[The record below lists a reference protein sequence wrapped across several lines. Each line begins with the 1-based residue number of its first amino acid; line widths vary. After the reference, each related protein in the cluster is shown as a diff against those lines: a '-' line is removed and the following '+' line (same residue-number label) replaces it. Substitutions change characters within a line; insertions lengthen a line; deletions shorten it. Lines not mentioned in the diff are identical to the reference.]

1 MKAACLMVRSLAP
14 STEGVPLAGML
25 GDHVA
30 HCLRCQA
37 ELARYSRLRRRLR
50 LLAEVVEPAPPPLA
64 TAVED
69 ATGTETDA
77 GHSPRR
83 GPQVSRVAATG
94 GAVAAA
100 AAGAAAVIVW
110 RHSKAAV

>member
-1 MKAACLMVRSLAP
+1 MKAVCLVVRSLAP
-14 STEGVPLAGML
+14 STEGVPPSGML
-25 GDHVA
+25 GEHVS

-37 ELARYSRLRRRLR
+37 ELARYSRLRRHLVA
-50 LLAEVVEPAPPPLA
+50 LADEVEAAPPPMA
-64 TAVED
+64 TDVDREIGAGSED
-69 ATGTETDA
+69 ST
-77 GHSPRR
+77 PPKR
-83 GPQVSRVAATG
+83 GPQVNRVAATG

>member
-1 MKAACLMVRSLAP
+1 MKPVCLVVRSLAP
-14 STEGVPLAGML
+14 ATEGIAPTGML

-30 HCLRCQA
+30 QCLRCQA
-37 ELARYSRLRRRLR
+37 ELARYSRLKRQLSS
-50 LLAEVVEPAPPPLA
+50 LAEVVEPAPAPLA
-64 TAVED
+64 PAVEHEI
-69 ATGTETDA
+69 GTEPEESA
-77 GHSPRR
+77 PPKR
-83 GPQVSRVAATG
+83 GPQVGRVAATG